1 MQLKIALTVFTLAM
15 VLYPAVQKK
24 AQEEIDRVVGSTRL
38 PTFADR
44 ASLPYVDALY
54 REVLRWRPGAPLSFA
69 HVTLK
74 DDVYKGF
81 HIPKGIYSRA
91 CTIVNSELV
100 NMLTCLPERLVS
112 SIPFGNANVAESM
125 QGR

>member
-1 MQLKIALTVFTLAM
+1 MFTLAM
-15 VLYPAVQKK
+15 MLYPEVQKK
-24 AQEEIDRVVGSTRL
+24 AQEEIDRVVGSSRL
-38 PTFADR
+38 PTLADR

-54 REVLRWRPGAPLSFA
+54 REVLRWHPGAPLSFA

-91 CTIVNSELV
+91 CTVVNSEPV
-100 NMLTCLPERLVS
+100 NRLTCHAERLVC
-112 SIPFGNANVAESM
+112 SIPVGNPNVAESI
-125 QGR
+125 QGQ